1 MFGSIAI
8 TVPMVDS
15 NPTRNTTD
23 VCEWVSTSIY
33 SRKMIF
39 QTVVADTFSDSSVE
53 HISQSNF
60 TEDTPA
66 PTIHLDTLSP
76 YMLPLDWE

>member
-1 MFGSIAI
+1 
-8 TVPMVDS
+8 
-15 NPTRNTTD
+15 
-23 VCEWVSTSIY
+23 
-33 SRKMIF
+33 MIF